1 MEAYYMKIE
10 SVTELLNLDISIEKN
25 SEKISSR
32 IAELNKEI
40 SAFESAIERDQMKIN
55 LKRSKMENL
64 KNLKAVLMT
73 KLSAK

>member
-1 MEAYYMKIE
+1 MKIE
-10 SVTELLNLDISIEKN
+10 SVTKLLNLDVNIKENADKISIK
-25 SEKISSR
+25 

-40 SAFESAIERDQMKIN
+40 SGFESAIEKDQMKIN

-64 KNLKAVLMT
+64 KNLKAVLLT

>member
-1 MEAYYMKIE
+1 MKIE
-10 SVTELLNLDISIEKN
+10 SVTELLNLDVNIKEN
-25 SEKISSR
+25 ADKISDKVL
-32 IAELNKEI
+32 ELNKEI
-40 SAFESAIERDQMKIN
+40 NSFESAIEKDQMKIN

>member
-1 MEAYYMKIE
+1 MKIE

-25 SEKISSR
+25 SEKISSK

-40 SAFESAIERDQMKIN
+40 SAFESAIEKEQMKIN

-64 KNLKAVLMT
+64 KNLKAVLLT
-73 KLSAK
+73 KLSAKK